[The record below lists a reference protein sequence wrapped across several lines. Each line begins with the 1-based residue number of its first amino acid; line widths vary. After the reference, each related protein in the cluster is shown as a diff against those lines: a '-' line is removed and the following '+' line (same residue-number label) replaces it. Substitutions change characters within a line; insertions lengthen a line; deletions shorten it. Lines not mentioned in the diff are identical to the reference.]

1 MTLKELSQL
10 YYLNREIEM
19 DKKRLLELEA
29 RAKPTITGMVAALI
43 SDSAATRP
51 EARAVSCS
59 SDLSG
64 MPRSSGVGD
73 RVGRY
78 AAEIVD
84 LKGIIEAK
92 LQQCIY
98 ERNRLERYIT
108 TIEDSLLRQVFTYRF
123 VNGLPWQQVAACIG
137 GSNTADGV
145 RMMCNRYIKA
155 TEPET
160 DDGTEVQ
167 L

>member
-29 RAKPTITGMVAALI
+29 RA
-43 SDSAATRP
+43 
-51 EARAVSCS
+51 VSCS

-64 MPRSSGVGD
+64 MSRSSGVGD

-84 LKGIIEAK
+84 FKGIIEAK

-98 ERNRLERYIT
+98 ERNRESQPWRCDHYSPECAHNRRQLYDGRCATNTMCFRFHGHKRPSRFLRTVLEDTRVPT
-108 TIEDSLLRQVFTYRF
+108 PPRSKSDENHKRAS
-123 VNGLPWQQVAACIG
+123 
-137 GSNTADGV
+137 
-145 RMMCNRYIKA
+145 
-155 TEPET
+155 
-160 DDGTEVQ
+160 
-167 L
+167 

>member
-29 RAKPTITGMVAALI
+29 RA
-43 SDSAATRP
+43 
-51 EARAVSCS
+51 VSCTTS
-59 SDLSG
+59 LTG
-64 MPRSSGVGD
+64 APHGAGAGD

-123 VNGLPWQQVAACIG
+123 VNGLTWQQVAACIG

-145 RMMCNRYIKA
+145 RMVCNRYIKV

-160 DDGTEVQ
+160 EDE

>member
-19 DKKRLLELEA
+19 DKKRLLEL
-29 RAKPTITGMVAALI
+29 
-43 SDSAATRP
+43 

-108 TIEDSLLRQVFTYRF
+108 TIEDSLPPAGFHISLCEWTA
-123 VNGLPWQQVAACIG
+123 VAAG
-137 GSNTADGV
+137 G
-145 RMMCNRYIKA
+145 RMYRR
-155 TEPET
+155 E
-160 DDGTEVQ
+160 
-167 L
+167 

>member
-19 DKKRLLELEA
+19 DKRRLQELEVKA
-29 RAKPTITGMVAALI
+29 LPGAQVITGMPHA
-43 SDSAATRP
+43 P
-51 EARAVSCS
+51 
-59 SDLSG
+59 
-64 MPRSSGVGD
+64 GVTD
-73 RVGRY
+73 KVGEY
-78 AAEIVD
+78 AAEIAD
-84 LKGIIEAK
+84 LRGIIEAK
-92 LQQCIY
+92 HQQCLY
-98 ERNRLERYIT
+98 ERSRLERYIT